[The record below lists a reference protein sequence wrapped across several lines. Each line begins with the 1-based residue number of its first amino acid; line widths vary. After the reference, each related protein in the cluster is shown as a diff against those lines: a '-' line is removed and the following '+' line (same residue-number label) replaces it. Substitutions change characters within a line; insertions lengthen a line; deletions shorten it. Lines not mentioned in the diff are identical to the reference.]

1 MFEFLVEVQRSIYAA
16 LSEDIATFAEDRHW
30 STLFAMLPLGIVF
43 GAAHAMTPGH
53 SKAVLA
59 TYILGSGLKP
69 VRALLA
75 SFALS
80 LTHVSSAVVLAVV
93 TNSLVTRTLVGA
105 GRAPSLELT
114 SRLMLVGIGI
124 WLIFR
129 AIRARPHIH
138 REGIAVGVMAG
149 LIPCPLTL
157 FVMTFALSRSVPEA
171 GLAFSVSMLMGVA
184 AVLGAVAVTSAVA
197 RNSLSRLI
205 ERHSGAIA
213 QISRLLDALAG
224 AALTAIA
231 LFELTQ

>member
-1 MFEFLVEVQRSIYAA
+1 
-16 LSEDIATFAEDRHW
+16 
-30 STLFAMLPLGIVF
+30 ML
-43 GAAHAMTPGH
+43 A
-53 SKAVLA
+53 
-59 TYILGSGLKP
+59 
-69 VRALLA
+69 
-75 SFALS
+75 
-80 LTHVSSAVVLAVV
+80 
-93 TNSLVTRTLVGA
+93 
-105 GRAPSLELT
+105 
-114 SRLMLVGIGI
+114 GIGI

-197 RNSLSRLI
+197 RNSLARLI

>member
-69 VRALLA
+69 VRALLT

-114 SRLMLVGIGI
+114 SRLMLAGIGI

-129 AIRARPHIH
+129 AIRAKPHVH
-138 REGIAVGVMAG
+138 REGVAVGVMAG

-171 GLAFSVSMLMGVA
+171 GLAFSVSMLLGVA
-184 AVLGAVAVTSAVA
+184 AILGAVAVTSVW
-197 RNSLSRLI
+197 RETLSL
-205 ERHSGAIA
+205 A
-213 QISRLLDALAG
+213 
-224 AALTAIA
+224 
-231 LFELTQ
+231 